1 MEISSLS
8 SLSLLSYRLDQD
20 GPTRSN
26 MMQLYI
32 NKKQQEWARREATPR
47 RNTKKNFEVAE
58 YGENPRFPQPQEER
72 NNIKWW
78 KG

>member
-8 SLSLLSYRLDQD
+8 SLSLPSYRLDQD

-32 NKKQQEWARREATPR
+32 NKKQQEWATREATLQQ
-47 RNTKKNFEVAE
+47 NTKKNFEVAE
-58 YGENPRFPQPQEER
+58 YGENPRFLQPQEEQ
-72 NNIKWW
+72 NNIKWG